1 MLVDDINDKE
11 SNYMFNKEKVF
22 NSNDISSLKENLLKF
37 QSKLKNQLKSDQLI
51 INKEANT
58 NTNTNNKET
67 LNTTSSDTLIDA
79 DSSFDLVNQKK
90 IFDENK
96 KLLSNNNNNNNNNY
110 NTDNNDEFVFNQ
122 NTKYYQHKNFIEDDY
137 NDEDDDEDRIFLTMD
152 DLSITTFTLQTSAL
166 EETVDGSVDTI
177 NLDNY
182 DDEFQNDL
190 QKLDEK
196 IFKVKKLLQSMKKS

>member
-1 MLVDDINDKE
+1 MLVDDLNEKE
-11 SNYMFNKEKVF
+11 SKYMFNKEKVF
-22 NSNDISSLKENLLKF
+22 NSNEVTSLKDNLLKF
-37 QSKLKNQLKSDQLI
+37 QSKLKNHLKSEQLI
-51 INKEANT
+51 INKEA

-96 KLLSNNNNNNNNNY
+96 KILSNNNNN
-110 NTDNNDEFVFNQ
+110 TDNNNEFVFNQ

-137 NDEDDDEDRIFLTMD
+137 NDEDEDDDRIFLTMD

>member
-1 MLVDDINDKE
+1 MLVDDLNDKE

-37 QSKLKNQLKSDQLI
+37 QSKLKNHLKSDQLI

-96 KLLSNNNNNNNNNY
+96 KLLSN
-110 NTDNNDEFVFNQ
+110 
-122 NTKYYQHKNFIEDDY
+122 K
-137 NDEDDDEDRIFLTMD
+137 
-152 DLSITTFTLQTSAL
+152 
-166 EETVDGSVDTI
+166 
-177 NLDNY
+177 
-182 DDEFQNDL
+182 
-190 QKLDEK
+190 
-196 IFKVKKLLQSMKKS
+196 

>member
-1 MLVDDINDKE
+1 MLVDDLNEKE
-11 SNYMFNKEKVF
+11 SKCMFNKEKVF
-22 NSNDISSLKENLLKF
+22 NSNEVTSLKDNLLKF
-37 QSKLKNQLKSDQLI
+37 QSKLKNHLKSEQLI
-51 INKEANT
+51 INKEA

-96 KLLSNNNNNNNNNY
+96 KILSNNNNNN
-110 NTDNNDEFVFNQ
+110 TDNNNEFVFNQ
-122 NTKYYQHKNFIEDDY
+122 NTKYYQHRNFIEDDY
-137 NDEDDDEDRIFLTMD
+137 NDEDEDDDRIFLTMD